1 MSNKLTWS
9 PSPSK
14 PPKNS
19 VLFGGVA
26 PTPNVRRQFV
36 PRRPTFGFDS
46 LNRAMFNG
54 TDLRHLTYPYKGKR
68 V

>member
-1 MSNKLTWS
+1 MANKPLWS
-9 PSPSK
+9 PNPSK

-26 PTPNVRRQFV
+26 RNPRVKGKFV
-36 PRRPTFGFDS
+36 PRRPTFGFDR
-46 LNRAMFNG
+46 LNQAMFNG
-54 TDLRHLTYPYKGKR
+54 TDLRHLTYPYKGRR

>member
-1 MSNKLTWS
+1 MANKLSWS
-9 PSPSK
+9 PDPSK

-26 PTPNVRRQFV
+26 PRPMVKSQFV
-36 PRRPTFGFDS
+36 PRRPTFGFDR
-46 LNRAMFNG
+46 LHRAMFAG
-54 TDLRHLTYPYKGKR
+54 ADLKHLTYPSKGRR